1 MDNIDSC
8 YYYNEVTINK
18 RKSVLI
24 DVAIVLTMDH
34 KTLEDENIKQ
44 IIERVPSNRLII
56 QFNKGFKKCDKKH
69 LIKQQSNYD
78 LCDATETA
86 LKYAFDE
93 LKLENVLILEDD
105 AFFVDNI
112 EEDLM
117 IVKDFLKRTPF
128 TVYSLGTFGY
138 IANPLNILLGDEK
151 HIKVYKYGGSHACIY
166 NKNFLKSFKSF
177 KCEHI
182 DIYSKNIV
190 NSFVYYK
197 PLVIQYLTNSS
208 LNYESWGTF
217 NHLLYY
223 FFKNICGMFKQYPP
237 EYKDFRRL
245 NYMMSTI
252 SLVVLFLVIVIILYG
267 FIIISKLCFGKTMTS
282 KSLLYKHL
290 I

>member
-1 MDNIDSC
+1 MDHKNIC
-8 YYYNEVTINK
+8 YYYKEVTLKK

-44 IIERVPSNRLII
+44 IIERVPSNKLII

-78 LCDATETA
+78 LCDATKTA

-93 LKLENVLILEDD
+93 LKLENVLLLEDD
-105 AFFVDNI
+105 AYFVENI
-112 EEDLM
+112 EDDLK
-117 IVKDFLKRTPF
+117 IVKDFLKRTLF
-128 TVYSLGTFGY
+128 TVYSLGNFGY
-138 IANPLNILLGDEK
+138 IANPLNILFGDQK

-166 NKNFLKSFKSF
+166 NRNFLKAFKLE
-177 KCEHI
+177 KCDHM

-197 PLVIQYLTNSS
+197 PLVIQHIFITSS
-208 LNYESWGTF
+208 NYDTWPISGKILF
-217 NHLLYY
+217 Y
-223 FFKNICGMFKQYPP
+223 FFKYICGMFKQYPP

-245 NYMMSTI
+245 NYIMSTI
-252 SLVVLFLVIVIILYG
+252 SLLILLVSIIM
-267 FIIISKLCFGKTMTS
+267 ICFNS
-282 KSLLYKHL
+282 ISLLNR